1 MPIRS
6 RKQLQLDQA
15 EILAEYRREVSDAS
29 DEVGQ
34 MPVSGGP
41 SSSSGGWGRVSEVV
55 TSDANYGP
63 HLVVQPQAFSG
74 LPRAASDAS
83 VPAVRC
89 YPAPNRVVGDY
100 AVDEHVKII
109 SARGAL
115 IADKSA

>member
-15 EILAEYRREVSDAS
+15 EVLAEYRRARSEAA
-29 DEVGQ
+29 DELGQ
-34 MPVSGGP
+34 MPVSGG
-41 SSSSGGWGRVSEVV
+41 SAAAGAWGRVSEVV

-63 HLVVQPQAFSG
+63 HLAVQPQAFSG
-74 LPRAASDAS
+74 LPRVASDAP
-83 VPAVRC
+83 VAAVRC
-89 YPAPNRVVGDY
+89 YPVPDRVVGDY
-100 AVDEHVKII
+100 AVDEYVKII

>member
-1 MPIRS
+1 MAIRS

-15 EILAEYRREVSDAS
+15 GVLAEYRRARSEAAAY
-29 DEVGQ
+29 VGQ
-34 MPVSGGP
+34 MPVSGG
-41 SSSSGGWGRVSEVV
+41 SAATGAWGRVSEVV

-63 HLVVQPQAFSG
+63 HLTVQPQAFSG
-74 LPRAASDAS
+74 VPRTALDAS
-83 VPAVRC
+83 VAAVRC

-100 AVDEHVKII
+100 AVNEYVKII